1 MKCKRGHAQGHA
13 LSMLPGGSPSNVAKD
28 EDNPQGEVDWG
39 VESFGASLSLQQS
52 QLTQLT

>member
-39 VESFGASLSLQQS
+39 VESFGASLSPQQS